1 MVKVL
6 TIVNSSAKSIKT
18 QIVILIRTAM
28 TKFSIVLDKVFY
40 KDLFFS
46 KCKVFIKI
54 SLFPNVTIIRVHM
67 ITKQWVNYNLII
79 CCRVGLLTV
88 NNNAFDNKR
97 ERIFVY
103 IHIHLCYV
111 ILTQLFW

>member
-1 MVKVL
+1 
-6 TIVNSSAKSIKT
+6 
-18 QIVILIRTAM
+18 M
-28 TKFSIVLDKVFY
+28 TKFSIVLDKVSY

-54 SLFPNVTIIRVHM
+54 SLFPDVTIIRVHM
-67 ITKQWVNYNLII
+67 ITKQWVNYSLII

-103 IHIHLCYV
+103 IHKHLCYV
-111 ILTQLFW
+111 ILTRLLNKFVQNVAARQSGKR

>member
-1 MVKVL
+1 
-6 TIVNSSAKSIKT
+6 
-18 QIVILIRTAM
+18 M
-28 TKFSIVLDKVFY
+28 TKFSIVLHKVFY

-54 SLFPNVTIIRVHM
+54 SLFPDVTIIRVHM
-67 ITKQWVNYNLII
+67 ITKQWVNYSLII

-97 ERIFVY
+97 ERTYTFMLCHPYAVTLVENLNKFVQN
-103 IHIHLCYV
+103 V
-111 ILTQLFW
+111 AARQSGKR